1 MLARE
6 ELLLLIYFI
15 VVIVL
20 LTAFAIIFFITFQRR
35 KNKLLIEKYEAQKRY
50 EEEIIRSR
58 LEIQEQ
64 TLKNVGWELHDN
76 IGQLLSVA
84 NMQLNILARN
94 TEESDPGSI
103 HELKEIVGN
112 SLQEVRAL
120 SKSLNSDVVE
130 YAGLEASVKNEID
143 RFNRLNI
150 IDASFSSEGEKFFPP
165 KEDTIILFRILQ
177 EFFSNVLK
185 HAGAEKL
192 EVNFRYGNE
201 LLDITVN
208 DNGKGF
214 DVEAVEKS
222 AGLFNMKKRAEI
234 INTAFRLESIQ
245 NRGTF
250 LYLSYPYATTKKSN
264 NYGQD
269 HYNR

>member
-35 KNKLLIEKYEAQKRY
+35 KNKLLIEKYEAQKQY

-84 NMQLNILARN
+84 NLQLNILAR
-94 TEESDPGSI
+94 TSGESNPDSI
-103 HELKEIVGN
+103 HELKDIVGR

-130 YAGLEASVKNEID
+130 YAGLEASVTNEIE
-143 RFNRLNI
+143 RFNRLNVI
-150 IDASFSSEGEKFFPP
+150 EASFSSEGEKFFPP

-185 HAGAEKL
+185 HSKATKL
-192 EVNFRYGNE
+192 SVVFLYRSGE
-201 LLDITVN
+201 LQITAR

-214 DVEAVEKS
+214 DVEKVEKS
-222 AGLFNMKKRAEI
+222 SGLFNMKKRAEI
-234 INTAFRLESIQ
+234 INSSFRLDSAL
-245 NRGTF
+245 NGGTS
-250 LYLSYPYATTKKSN
+250 LYLSYPTKIKQN
-264 NYGQD
+264 EQND
-269 HYNR
+269 HYR